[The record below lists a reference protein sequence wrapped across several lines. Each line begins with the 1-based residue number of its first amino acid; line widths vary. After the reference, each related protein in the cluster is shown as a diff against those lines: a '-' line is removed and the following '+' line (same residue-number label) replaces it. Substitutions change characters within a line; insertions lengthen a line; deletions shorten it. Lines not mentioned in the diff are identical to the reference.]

1 MPKLMKI
8 DFRGGLL
15 RRLGCVRD
23 QKGDDDVPVG
33 GFAGADRFDQ
43 KAERSVGFDNEFT
56 GSPHRGVGVR
66 VKLAVLHVLADR
78 LLDLGLGQEGAR
90 VDFLGAARFRL
101 LGRGNAREQKKSRQ
115 GHCEFAHHAD
125 SFKHLEPPYKRTG
138 LGSSE
143 TTAVEA
149 GMNINPMRP
158 GGVHPGGGFGMAFR
172 ISETSASRGKSP
184 LVVIPSR
191 TRTRCREGMTTVI

>member
-8 DFRGGLL
+8 DLRGGLL
-15 RRLGCVRD
+15 RQLGCFRD
-23 QKGDDDVPVG
+23 QKGDDDVPVS
-33 GFAGADRFDQ
+33 GFAGADRLDEE
-43 KAERSVGFDNEFT
+43 AERSVGFDNKFT
-56 GSPHRGVGVR
+56 GSPHRGVGIL

-78 LLDLGLGQEGAR
+78 LLDLDLGQESAR
-90 VDFLGAARFRL
+90 VDFLGAARSRL
-101 LGRGNAREQKKSRQ
+101 LGRGNAREQKKNRKD
-115 GHCEFAHHAD
+115 HREFAPHAD
-125 SFKHLEPPYKRTG
+125 KFKHLEPPRKRNG
-138 LGSSE
+138 LGPSE

-172 ISETSASRGKSP
+172 ISEIKASRGKSP